1 MSKRELS
8 IDEQESI
15 DKIIEILTGYN
26 LEQAEVILKA
36 VAALIKERA
45 VIE

>member
-1 MSKRELS
+1 MSKREIS
-8 IDEQESI
+8 TEEQESI
-15 DKIIEILTGYN
+15 DEIIKILTGYN